1 MNQSCSSPK
10 FVARA
15 SAALLKTRSTINRI
29 TAALV
34 LSACVVAAAA
44 QSDSAAFAKFKS
56 EMMPKVGQKITV
68 VGTLYDGKQGFWL
81 AFNNWGAYIYA
92 VKESGVEKENDL
104 YAHFR
109 RGQPVKV
116 TGTLRHFAEPAAT
129 REDEQHAQYV
139 QRAPEHFFFDAA
151 EVKMV
156 PLVPPPLKNPKKER
170 Q

>member
-1 MNQSCSSPK
+1 VNQSSSSPK

-34 LSACVVAAAA
+34 LSACAVAAVA
-44 QSDSAAFAKFKS
+44 QSDAPAFAKFKS
-56 EMMPKVGQKITV
+56 EMMPKVGRKITV

-92 VKESGVEKENDL
+92 VKESGLEKENDL

-109 RGQPVKV
+109 RGQTIKV
-116 TGTLRHFAEPAAT
+116 TGTLRHFAEPVAT
-129 REDEQHAQYV
+129 REDGQHGRYV
-139 QRAPEHFFFDAA
+139 QIPPEHFFFDAA
-151 EVKMV
+151 EGKM
-156 PLVPPPLKNPKKER
+156 
-170 Q
+170 

>member
-1 MNQSCSSPK
+1 M
-10 FVARA
+10 
-15 SAALLKTRSTINRI
+15 
-29 TAALV
+29 
-34 LSACVVAAAA
+34 SACVVAAAA

-56 EMMPKVGQKITV
+56 VMLPKVGQKMTV
-68 VGTLYDGKQGFWL
+68 VGTLSDGKRGFWL

-109 RGQPVKV
+109 KGQTVKV

-129 REDEQHAQYV
+129 REDEQPAPYV
-139 QRAPEHFFFDAA
+139 QREPEHFFFDAA

-156 PLVPPPLKNPKKER
+156 RLVPPALKNPKKEG

>member
-15 SAALLKTRSTINRI
+15 STELLKTRSTINRI
-29 TAALV
+29 TAAVV

-44 QSDSAAFAKFKS
+44 QSDSPAFAKFKT

-68 VGTLYDGKQGFWL
+68 VGTLYDGKPGFWL

-92 VKESGVEKENDL
+92 VKESGVEKRNDL

-109 RGQPVKV
+109 RGQTVKV
-116 TGTLRHFAEPAAT
+116 TGNLRHFEPAAP
-129 REDEQHAQYV
+129 RKDEQHARAV
-139 QRAPEHFFFDAA
+139 QRAPEHF
-151 EVKMV
+151 
-156 PLVPPPLKNPKKER
+156 
-170 Q
+170 

>member
-1 MNQSCSSPK
+1 
-10 FVARA
+10 VARA
-15 SAALLKTRSTINRI
+15 SAALLKTRSIIRHL
-29 TAALV
+29 TAALI

-56 EMMPKVGQKITV
+56 EMLPKVGQKVTV
-68 VGTLYDGKQGFWL
+68 VGTLHDGKQGFWL

-109 RGQPVKV
+109 KGQTVRV
-116 TGTLRHFAEPAAT
+116 TGTLRHFAEPAASK
-129 REDEQHAQYV
+129 EDGQHGRYV
-139 QRAPEHFFFDAA
+139 QIPPEHFFFDAA
-151 EVKMV
+151 EVEVV
-156 PLVPPPLKNPKKER
+156 PLVPPARKNPKNEV